1 MLYATLCDGLISSR
15 LYRSNADRYFQKFV
29 REEFKKNV
37 EISTLSLTPPPPTP
51 GHKVRNKNKLPSKV
65 QKGVTVTSIGIT

>member
-1 MLYATLCDGLISSR
+1 MLYATLCDSLISSR

-29 REEFKKNV
+29 REGLKKSV
-37 EISTLSLTPPPPTP
+37 EISRLSLTPPTP
-51 GHKVRNKNKLPSKV
+51 GHKVRNKKKLPSKV